1 MYESRPSPRSG
12 MSDRRAQAFTL
23 GGERAAGVGRAWA
36 PAAGWLASSRVGLAL
51 LYAIPV
57 LFMAGYLFP
66 PVNHD
71 VATLIDVARRWLA
84 GERLYVEVIDVNPP
98 LTMILH
104 AVPVLLEQATGL
116 AATSWWVVMTAIA
129 AVAAALACRRL
140 VALAPYGK
148 GHLARDTVPLVT
160 LFVMAAAQAQEFG
173 QREHLML
180 LAGIPYAFLAGLR
193 AERRAP
199 LRLALP
205 IAIAA
210 GLGFA
215 LKPYFLVMPA
225 LVEGYLLLR
234 RGPRAAFADPV
245 PWIIGGWVAVHAAII
260 AFVTPEYITDTYPI
274 IVGTYLA
281 IGMGPIDVLF
291 GSAMAATTIAL
302 VILTPIVFVLRRE
315 PGYIALCLFAIGG
328 VISCVAQG
336 KGWSY
341 HTMPA
346 VSGTIILLAALVID
360 QLDRWLAS
368 ATAAP
373 HRVTALAASLLALVA
388 YPYFLVNP
396 PFAYQQR
403 YETSIARQ
411 LGDVIAVE
419 SPNRRIMAL
428 SPGIYPFFPT
438 VEYEKTHL
446 AGRFATMWPI
456 QGLYASCLSNGQLY
470 RSLDTAPAV
479 EKQVF
484 RAVVDDFIKA
494 KPDILFVDR
503 IPGIPRCATEVFDYL
518 AYFSRDP
525 RFAAAMKNYD
535 FAYEFDRY
543 NIWRRKR
550 D

>member
-1 MYESRPSPRSG
+1 M
-12 MSDRRAQAFTL
+12 
-23 GGERAAGVGRAWA
+23 
-36 PAAGWLASSRVGLAL
+36 AL
-51 LYAIPV
+51 LYALPI
-57 LFMAGYLFP
+57 LYMAGYFFP

-71 VATLIDVARRWLA
+71 AATLIDVARRWLA
-84 GERLYVEVIDVNPP
+84 GERLYLEVIDVNPP

-104 AVPVLLEQATGL
+104 AIPVVLEHWTGL
-116 AATSWWVVMTAIA
+116 AATTWWVALTAMA
-129 AVAAALACRRL
+129 VVAAAIACRHL
-140 VALAPYGK
+140 VSLAPYGK
-148 GHLARDTVPLVT
+148 GHLAHDAIPLVA
-160 LFVMAAAQAQEFG
+160 LFVMAASQAQEFS

-193 AERRAP
+193 AHRPPP

-210 GLGFA
+210 GIGFA
-215 LKPYFLVMPA
+215 LKPYFLIIPA
-225 LVEGYLLLR
+225 LIEGYLLLR
-234 RGPRAAFADPV
+234 RGPRAAIADPV
-245 PWIIGGWVAVHAAII
+245 PWTIGAWVAIHVAIVLL
-260 AFVTPEYITDTYPI
+260 VTPEYLTYTYPI
-274 IVGTYLA
+274 TVGTYLA
-281 IGMGPIDVLF
+281 IGVGPLDVLF
-291 GSAMAATTIAL
+291 GSAMAATTLAL
-302 VILTPIVFVLRRE
+302 LVLAPITFFLRRE
-315 PGYIALCLFAIGG
+315 PGYVTICLFALGG
-328 VISCVAQG
+328 VASCVAQG

-346 VSGTIILLAALVID
+346 VGGTIILLAALVID
-360 QLDRWLAS
+360 QLDRWLAA

-373 HRVTALAASLLALVA
+373 RRVTALTASLLALIA

-403 YETSIARQ
+403 YSTSVARQ
-411 LGDVIAVE
+411 LGDIIAVE
-419 SPNRRIMAL
+419 APNRRIMAL

-438 VEYEKTHL
+438 VEYEKTSF

-456 QGLYASCLSNGQLY
+456 QGLYARCLSDGKLY
-470 RSLDTAPAV
+470 RDLATAPAV

-484 RAVVDDFIKA
+484 AAVVDDFIKA

-503 IPGIPRCATEVFDYL
+503 IPGIPRCSTEAFDYL

-525 RFAAAMKNYD
+525 RFVAAMKNYD

>member
-12 MSDRRAQAFTL
+12 MSDRHTQAFAI
-23 GGERAAGVGRAWA
+23 GEERRSAFGQAWS
-36 PAAGWLASSRVGLAL
+36 PAGWLASSRAALVL
-51 LYAIPV
+51 LYAIPI
-57 LFMAGYLFP
+57 LYMAGYLFP

-84 GERLYVEVIDVNPP
+84 GERLYVDVIDVNPP

-104 AVPVLLEQATGL
+104 AVPVVLERATGL
-116 AATSWWVVMTAIA
+116 AATTWWVLITAA
-129 AVAAALACRRL
+129 AVAAAAYACRRL
-140 VALAPYGK
+140 VALAPYGR
-148 GHLARDTVPLVT
+148 GHLARDAVPLIT

-180 LAGIPYAFLAGLR
+180 LAGIPYAFLAGIR
-193 AERRAP
+193 SERPAP
-199 LRLALP
+199 ARLALP

-215 LKPYFLVMPA
+215 LKPYFLVIPA
-225 LVEGYLLLR
+225 LIEGYLLLR
-234 RGPRAAFADPV
+234 RGPRGAFADPV
-245 PWIIGGWVAVHAAII
+245 PWIIGAWMAFHAALI
-260 AFVTPEYITDTYPI
+260 AFVTPEYLTHTYPI

-281 IGMGPIDVLF
+281 LGVGPLDVLF
-291 GSAMAATTIAL
+291 GSAMAATTVAL
-302 VILTPIVFVLRRE
+302 LILTPLILVVRRE
-315 PGYIALCLFAIGG
+315 PGYLVLCLFAIGG
-328 VISCVAQG
+328 VVSCVAQG

-341 HTMPA
+341 HTLPA
-346 VSGTIILLAALVID
+346 VSATIILLATMVID

-373 HRVTALAASLLALVA
+373 RRVTALAASLLALVA

-403 YETSIARQ
+403 YQGSIARQ

-456 QGLYASCLSNGQLY
+456 QGLYARCLPDGRLY
-470 RSLDTAPAV
+470 RNLDAAPAV

-484 RAVVDDFIKA
+484 RGVVDDFIKA

-518 AYFSRDP
+518 AYFLRDP

-543 NIWRRKR
+543 NVWRRKR

>member
-1 MYESRPSPRSG
+1 MYESRPSARPG
-12 MSDRRAQAFTL
+12 TDRHVQSLAIGI
-23 GGERAAGVGRAWA
+23 GGRPAGIWSAA
-36 PAAGWLASSRVGLAL
+36 AAWLASSRSALAL

-57 LFMAGYLFP
+57 LYMAGYFFP

-84 GERLYVEVIDVNPP
+84 GERLYLEVIDVNPP

-104 AVPVLLEQATGL
+104 AIPVVLEGWTGL
-116 AATSWWVVMTAIA
+116 AATTWWVALTAA
-129 AVAAALACRRL
+129 GVVAAAFACRGL
-140 VALAPYGK
+140 VALSPYGK
-148 GHLARDTVPLVT
+148 GYLARDAVPLII
-160 LFVMAAAQAQEFG
+160 LFVMAAAQSHEFG

-180 LAGIPYAFLAGLR
+180 LAGIPYALLAGIR
-193 AERRAP
+193 ADRPAP
-199 LRLALP
+199 KQLALP

-210 GLGFA
+210 GIGFA
-215 LKPYFLVMPA
+215 LKPYFLVMPT
-225 LVEGYLLLR
+225 LIEGYLLLR

-245 PWIIGGWVAVHAAII
+245 PWIIGAWVAIHAAIMV
-260 AFVTPEYITDTYPI
+260 FVTPEYLTYTYPI
-274 IVGTYLA
+274 AVGTYLA
-281 IGMGPIDVLF
+281 IGSGPFEVLF
-291 GSAMAATTIAL
+291 GSAMAATTVAL
-302 VILTPIVFVLRRE
+302 MLLAPITFLLRRE
-315 PGYIALCLFAIGG
+315 PGYVALCLFAIGG

-346 VSGTIILLAALVID
+346 VGGTIILLTALVID
-360 QLDRWLAS
+360 QLDRWLA
-368 ATAAP
+368 AAAAP
-373 HRVTALAASLLALVA
+373 QGVTALAASLLALVA

-403 YETSIARQ
+403 YQTSIARQ
-411 LGDVIAVE
+411 LGDIIAVE
-419 SPNRRIMAL
+419 APNRRIMAL

-456 QGLYASCLSNGQLY
+456 QGLYAQCLSNGRLY
-470 RSLDTAPAV
+470 RDLETAPAV

-484 RAVVDDFIKA
+484 KAIVDDFITA
-494 KPDILFVDR
+494 KPDVLFVDR
-503 IPGIPRCATEVFDYL
+503 IPGIPRCSTEVFDYL

-525 RFAAAMKNYD
+525 RFAEEMKNYE

-543 NIWRRKR
+543 NLWRRKR